1 MPLSRA
7 VCCGCPFVSFVIC
20 LFMAIEVTS
29 IADQDPILSLR
40 RIVQSLH
47 SFIHDKPL
55 SNRRLLLRSVCG
67 LFAIALIM
75 GGDSFLSSYKY
86 YSRVI
91 DARLASGYLTS
102 RPGLYAAPRSIQ
114 AGQKLSRADLI
125 LALRRAGY
133 VKSEGSNVWSGSFR
147 EADSGIEIRP
157 NVNQANQTRSPIIAI
172 SFEGD
177 NKVSALTEDGMPL
190 DSFTLEPEVLSN
202 DPLSK
207 AGKRGSVRYS
217 EIPPVLV
224 HAILSTED
232 HRFFQHPGLDLF
244 GIARALLRNAGDDRV
259 GQGGSTITQQLVKNT
274 YLSAERTL
282 RRKYAEAMLAFA
294 LERRLSKEDIF
305 ALYCNEIY
313 LGQRGA
319 VAVRGVEE
327 AARIYFGK
335 ELQDL
340 SLSEA
345 ATIAGMI
352 QGPMRFSPTQHAEA
366 AQARRNLVLEGMAR
380 DGWITADQAAA
391 ILKEPLGVSTSSH
404 SDNSLAPYFVDYVNR
419 TSDSQFDASP
429 ASQRIYTTID
439 LDLQQLA
446 EAALTRQLDRLDLSY
461 KGRTPKPQ
469 AALVALDPKTGNVL
483 AMVGGRDY
491 AESQLNRATD
501 ARRQPGSTF
510 KPFVYAA
517 ALEDG
522 LSPVQTF
529 SDTPREF
536 LYDRN
541 KTYRPANFGGGYSM
555 RDVTMRTGLVKSLNV
570 VTVDVALQTG
580 LARIANLAERFG
592 LPRPER
598 YPSLALGTKEVT
610 PLELAAA
617 YAAFVNGGR
626 RVQPRVISSVG
637 EPPARH
643 VSEDDSADSQVVS
656 PTTAYMITNMLAAVV
671 DHGTARAARDAVRGT
686 AIAGKT
692 GTSRDGWFVGYTPNL
707 VCAVWIGFDDN
718 EQLGLTGAEAA
729 LPAWTDFIKA
739 AVELKPELGGRNFEC
754 PEGIKFV
761 EIDADNGSLATLSC
775 PHRELIAVTE
785 RLAPNVECFLH
796 GNLPDSIGVGAG
808 EVAERENPNE
818 FVRAQH
824 SRSPSRTTQ
833 ETSSSALTRVD
844 MDVRGK
850 RTLVNDLR

>member
-1 MPLSRA
+1 
-7 VCCGCPFVSFVIC
+7 
-20 LFMAIEVTS
+20 MAIEVTS
-29 IADQDPILSLR
+29 IPEPRRTLSLSR
-40 RIVQSLH
+40 FAAGLF
-47 SFIHDKPL
+47 SFIHDDPL
-55 SNRRLLLRSVCG
+55 SSRQLLFRTVCG
-67 LFAIALIM
+67 LFALALVI
-75 GGDSFLSSYKY
+75 GGDSLLRSYKY
-86 YSRVI
+86 YSRII

-102 RPGLYAAPRSIQ
+102 RPGLYAAPRTLR
-114 AGQKLSRADLI
+114 AGQKLTRADLVV
-125 LALRRAGY
+125 ALRRAGY
-133 VKSEGSNVWSGSFR
+133 VKSDGSKIWSGSFR
-147 EADSGIEIRP
+147 ESDAAIEIRP
-157 NVNQANQTRSPIIAI
+157 NASQTRSTIVKI
-172 SFEGD
+172 SFDDDKKISEVTD
-177 NKVSALTEDGMPL
+177 DGISIG
-190 DSFTLEPEVLSN
+190 SFTLEPEVISN

-207 AGKRGSVRYS
+207 SGKREAVRFS

-224 HAILSTED
+224 HAILATED
-232 HRFFQHPGLDLF
+232 HRFFQHSGLDVF
-244 GIARALLRNAGDDRV
+244 GIARALLRNAGEDRL

-274 YLSAERTL
+274 YLSPERTL
-282 RRKYAEAMLAFA
+282 RRKYAEAMLSFA

-305 ALYCNEIY
+305 ALYCNEVY
-313 LGQRGA
+313 LGQRDA

-335 ELQDL
+335 ELKEL

-366 AQARRNLVLEGMAR
+366 AQTRRNLVLGAMMR
-380 DGWITADQAAA
+380 DGWIDRDQATA
-391 ILKEPLGVSTSSH
+391 ISREPVLVSPSSP
-404 SDNSLAPYFVDYVNR
+404 SDNSLAPYFVDYVGR
-419 TSDSQFDASP
+419 TADSEHDASP

-446 EAALTRQLDRLDLSY
+446 ESALRRQLDRLDGDKL
-461 KGRTPKPQ
+461 RTRKPQ

-522 LSPVQTF
+522 MSPVQTF
-529 SDTPREF
+529 ADSPRDF
-536 LYDRN
+536 VYDRN

-555 RDVTMRTGLVKSLNV
+555 HDVTMRTGLVKSLNV
-570 VTVDVALQTG
+570 VTVDIALQTG

-626 RVQPRVISSVG
+626 RVKPKVVLSVG
-637 EPPARH
+637 EPPAKH
-643 VSEDDSADSQVVS
+643 VGNDEDPAGQVIS
-656 PTTAYMITNMLAAVV
+656 PTTSYMITNMLSAVI

-686 AIAGKT
+686 ATAGKT

-707 VCAVWIGFDDN
+707 VCAVWIGYDDN
-718 EQLGLTGAEAA
+718 SQLGLTGAEAA
-729 LPAWTDFIKA
+729 LPAWTDFMKA
-739 AVELKPELGGRNFEC
+739 AVDLKPELGGRNFDC

-761 EIDADNGSLATLSC
+761 EIDANNGALSTLSC

-785 RLAPNVECFLH
+785 RLAPTVECLLH
-796 GNLPDSIGVGAG
+796 GNLPDSIGVDADQ
-808 EVAERENPNE
+808 VAESDRNDES
-818 FVRAQH
+818 VLTQH
-824 SRSPSRTTQ
+824 SRSPVRTYQ
-833 ETSSSALTRVD
+833 ANNSSSLTQTRVD
-844 MDVRGK
+844 VDLRGK
-850 RTLVNDLR
+850 RTLVNDMR